1 MNDSFEVFIGIVV
14 SIVALCLIGLG
25 FGLGRE
31 QIAKHCKT
39 FGAFEHGVIYE
50 CKEKSK

>member
-1 MNDSFEVFIGIVV
+1 MKDGFEVFIGIVV
-14 SIVALCLIGLG
+14 SITAMSLIG
-25 FGLGRE
+25 FGYAMGQY
-31 QIAKHCKT
+31 QIEKHCKT